1 MKRTIVEI
9 RNSDNR
15 KQYLFRGDVSIIVGT
30 SHIRV
35 LEMENNAKETILPY
49 DPSSEAILVR
59 NWGNLNV

>member
-9 RNSDNR
+9 RNGDNR
-15 KQYLFRGDVSIIVGT
+15 KQYLFRGDVSVIVGT

-35 LEMENNAKETILPY
+35 LEMENIAKETILPY
-49 DPSSEAILVR
+49 EPSEAILVR